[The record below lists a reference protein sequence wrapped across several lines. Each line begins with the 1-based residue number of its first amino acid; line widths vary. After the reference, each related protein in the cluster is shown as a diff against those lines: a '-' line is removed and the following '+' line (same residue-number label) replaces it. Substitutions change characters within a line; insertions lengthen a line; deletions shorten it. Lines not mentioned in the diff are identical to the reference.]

1 MKREGRQRG
10 MVRTYP
16 ILPSPLNPRPDTIF
30 VNRLDSPP
38 TAGLFTKVSRKP
50 TNHSKFT
57 GKCGRPKCSG
67 CHLHPACKSKEKVK
81 GTQKLKSCDASSNYR
96 WSKIASHFPGRTD
109 NEIKNHWNTRIKKRL
124 KLLGI
129 DPLTHKPVEQKE
141 ETETIPES
149 NSEGNF
155 EGALASGLEL
165 DNQRKNEVD
174 ITIKDDTTSVF
185 NNYEMLCESLDMNL
199 WMSKESN
206 TCSSTNSYSYSPS
219 FSLENSA
226 NPSSMGESSA
236 SVQEDSLQ
244 QWVDKV
250 DSILSWDG
258 FNQLEEDLF
267 FFGKYPMNL
276 SPSVP

>member
-1 MKREGRQRG
+1 M
-10 MVRTYP
+10 T
-16 ILPSPLNPRPDTIF
+16 TF
-30 VNRLDSPP
+30 
-38 TAGLFTKVSRKP
+38 
-50 TNHSKFT
+50 
-57 GKCGRPKCSG
+57 C
-67 CHLHPACKSKEKVK
+67 
-81 GTQKLKSCDASSNYR
+81 R

-124 KLLGI
+124 KVLGI

-141 ETETIPES
+141 ETETIPEL
-149 NSEGNF
+149 NSERNF

-165 DNQRKNEVD
+165 DNRRKKEAV
-174 ITIKDDTTSVF
+174 ITIKDDTTSVL
-185 NNYEMLCESLDMNL
+185 NNYEMLCGSLDMSLCMN
-199 WMSKESN
+199 KESN

-219 FSLENSA
+219 FSLQNSA

-236 SVQEDSLQ
+236 SVQEESLQ

-258 FNQLEEDLF
+258 FNQLEDDLF